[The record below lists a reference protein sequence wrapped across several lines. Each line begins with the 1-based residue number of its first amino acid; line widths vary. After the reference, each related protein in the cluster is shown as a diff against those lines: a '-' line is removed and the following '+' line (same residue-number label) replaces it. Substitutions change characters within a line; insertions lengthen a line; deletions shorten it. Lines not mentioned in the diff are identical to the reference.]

1 MSDKTSLLPSWAIGG
16 SQLGANSRAAVATS
30 IGVPVPPA
38 STERA
43 AGGRS
48 GCGGEGRSEGRGG
61 SGLAAVSMAAA
72 EGEAVVVAD
81 LTSPVPPVPPAPAVR
96 PSRSPACPLATH
108 NDPTHWLETADPN
121 RPGWLRAVCTRC
133 GVWIGSRPEEGGSK
147 GKKTQTRRAI
157 E

>member
-1 MSDKTSLLPSWAIGG
+1 MSAKTSLLPSWAIGG
-16 SQLGANSRAAVATS
+16 SQLGANSRAVVAPS

-48 GCGGEGRSEGRGG
+48 EGEDRGVAG
-61 SGLAAVSMAAA
+61 SGGPVA
-72 EGEAVVVAD
+72 EGASAEGVANPTPEPPTPLATVVP
-81 LTSPVPPVPPAPAVR
+81 TIR

-108 NDPTHWLETADPN
+108 NDPSTWLETVDPN

-133 GVWIGSRPEEGGSK
+133 GVWIGSRPEEGGK
-147 GKKTQTRRAI
+147 GGSGRGHRARA
-157 E
+157 